1 MQHNH
6 QLIQEHQSLISDL
19 NSQIPELNQ
28 AAATI
33 NELTEMCKTDQLSVD
48 EYIELLQ
55 DVRRKINIDQS
66 MSELETLSKLNTAIH
81 GLLTLASVA

>member
-6 QLIQEHQSLISDL
+6 QLIQEHQELLSNI

-28 AAATI
+28 AAASI
-33 NELTEMCKTDQLSVD
+33 NELTELCKTDQLSVE
-48 EYIELLQ
+48 EYVELLR
-55 DVRRKINIDQS
+55 DISRKINIDQS

-81 GLLTLASVA
+81 GLLTLASFA